1 MYFLL
6 IKSLESDIVKSVLAA
21 SLLCSFLALIFRKR
35 QSFQANKYSV
45 EIFLDLPHFQD
56 TIKGLTGNCQLQNCF
71 LAVINHNFSE
81 DFENSVTNDLSEFRI
96 SIILGST

>member
-45 EIFLDLPHFQD
+45 EIFLDLPHFH
-56 TIKGLTGNCQLQNCF
+56 IKGLTDRQL
-71 LAVINHNFSE
+71 
-81 DFENSVTNDLSEFRI
+81 SVAELFFGCHQSQFF
-96 SIILGST
+96 